1 MHELAWRRPT
11 HTRWLLACSAGL
23 LLAIVAGGFSIV
35 VVALFLIIFGVGFAL
50 LALDAHA
57 AGGPGRPERDGGDAV
72 GYPDQVDADS
82 RDGDAGDGDTG
93 DGDAGGG
100 DSDQNDADGGNTH
113 DNRTDQTDAAGPTP
127 GGDPGE
133 GDPGEEGQGGLD
145 PR

>member
-82 RDGDAGDGDTG
+82 RDGDTG